1 MAAGLMDWVFLF
13 KLISQTRDP
22 EYQTSLLYN
31 NSKVYNVN
39 VITCHDLH
47 VRKSPQLWRIL
58 RLHKY
63 YVILTFKK
71 VISLI

>member
-13 KLISQTRDP
+13 KLISQRRDP

-39 VITCHDLH
+39 VIALH
-47 VRKSPQLWRIL
+47 VKKESPQLWNIL
-58 RLHKY
+58 RLHGY

-71 VISLI
+71 GISLI

>member
-22 EYQTSLLYN
+22 EYQMSLSYN

-39 VITCHDLH
+39 VIALHD
-47 VRKSPQLWRIL
+47 RKSPQLWHIL
-58 RLHKY
+58 RLHRY

-71 VISLI
+71 VISLS